1 MSLKVRRNCLTNMI
15 VNLVIEVILKT
26 IDNRMNFM
34 LLRNFKI
41 IHLSVG
47 WILYMLTLM
56 LKMNQ
61 LLNLCHKKQNKAVT
75 SHKVQIY
82 HQC

>member
-1 MSLKVRRNCLTNMI
+1 MSLKVRGNCLTNMI
-15 VNLVIEVILKT
+15 VNLVIEVIPKT

-34 LLRNFKI
+34 LLRNFKV
-41 IHLSVG
+41 IHLSVV

-61 LLNLCHKKQNKAVT
+61 LLNLCHKKQKKAVT
-75 SHKVQIY
+75 SH
-82 HQC
+82 

>member
-1 MSLKVRRNCLTNMI
+1 
-15 VNLVIEVILKT
+15 
-26 IDNRMNFM
+26 M